1 VNLEFATNTEPAV
14 TKLHDPDASSEP
26 AMKQASAKKWIYLGL
41 LGTVGLV
48 VVSQIHWPTPQE
60 AARERC
66 MGTYD
71 PRDWDVVE
79 SLSNPRS
86 AVIEALPCNDQHAAL
101 NHLAHLATDRRD
113 RWLDDQA
120 HARHYSPLPSDTPEK

>member
-1 VNLEFATNTEPAV
+1 MFPIVSN
-14 TKLHDPDASSEP
+14 EP
-26 AMKQASAKKWIYLGL
+26 AMKQASAKKSIYLGL
-41 LGTVGLV
+41 LGTMGRV
-48 VVSQIHWPTPQE
+48 VVSQIHWPTPEE

-71 PRDWDVVE
+71 LRDWYVVE

-86 AVIEALPCNDQHAAL
+86 ALIEAPPCKDQHAAL

-113 RWLDDQA
+113 KWL
-120 HARHYSPLPSDTPEK
+120 